1 MRGHFDTNAT
11 AYPIGYLTGY
21 LTGAAG
27 AAGYKVTDMRSLKAL
42 HSQPIQKEQAV
53 RIAAAAN
60 VKLQKGELSLRDNDT
75 GIEDFVFAE
84 VEKL

>member
-1 MRGHFDTNAT
+1 MQGTFEVNAA
-11 AYPIGYLTGY
+11 AYPIGYLT
-21 LTGAAG
+21 G
-27 AAGYKVTDMRSLKAL
+27 AAGYKVTDMRYLHAL
-42 HSQPIQKEQAV
+42 HSQPITKEQAV

-75 GIEDFVFAE
+75 GIADFVFAE

>member
-1 MRGHFDTNAT
+1 MNGTFETNNT
-11 AYPIGYLTGY
+11 AYPIGYLT
-21 LTGAAG
+21 G
-27 AAGYKVTDMRSLKAL
+27 AAGYKVTDMRNLKAL

-53 RIAAAAN
+53 RIASAAN

-75 GIEDFVFAE
+75 GIEDFVFAQ

>member
-1 MRGHFDTNAT
+1 
-11 AYPIGYLTGY
+11 
-21 LTGAAG
+21 
-27 AAGYKVTDMRSLKAL
+27 MRSLKVL

>member
-1 MRGHFDTNAT
+1 MNGHFEVNAT
-11 AYPIGYLTGY
+11 AYPIGYLTG
-21 LTGAAG
+21 
-27 AAGYKVTDMRSLKAL
+27 AAGYKVTDMRNLKAL